1 VTNLRTFSDAI
12 LVANTYNATNSTL
25 TTVTTATPTTSTT
38 ASLFTLNAGA
48 NTGNNTDGFNYS
60 SSFALVNSTQHTQ
73 SLFVKPSGATVL
85 RLRSN
90 VGGALFD
97 FTLTGNGTAPS
108 PSADLQSASIV
119 ALANGWYRVSWTF
132 TTTTSAPG
140 NRNDYWTIKTNVADG
155 TNGFYVVGAQLEQS
169 ATVGEYIPT
178 TSTINSAP
186 RFDHNPTTGESL
198 GLLVEEARTNSIR
211 NNTGVGAVAGVP
223 GTLPTNWTIGGSGIG
238 TLTQQVVAIGSLGS
252 LSYIDVRY
260 SGTTSTTGFIFAFEP
275 STSVAALTGQAWTQS
290 TYLALI
296 AGSISNIN
304 ALRHDVVER
313 TLIGGTVLQN
323 FSSDFKSTLTANLTR
338 SIYSVVLSG
347 GATTAYAQPSIEFS
361 FASGVAI
368 DFTIR
373 IGLPQLELG
382 SFATSACPTTTA
394 TVTRAADVASITGTN
409 FSSWYNQTEGTMFAD
424 INTAPV
430 ANIAQAVF
438 DLNEG
443 VGSERIFQRR
453 NTGGQIA
460 TAITDN
466 GVVQGDFGSVS
477 VPASGRA
484 RSGFAYRL
492 NDFESA
498 VNGSSNGTDTS
509 VTVPTPDRINIGQNF
524 GSGQVVNGTIRR
536 LVYFPIRLA
545 NTTLQS
551 ITAQ

>member
-1 VTNLRTFSDAI
+1 MRALGASRTSVAPGGVLAGNWARDPLWKNARAVPSLDLRFADNKSLVDAQ
-12 LVANTYNATNSTL
+12 T
-25 TTVTTATPTTSTT
+25 
-38 ASLFTLNAGA
+38 GA
-48 NTGNNTDGFNYS
+48 NLV
-60 SSFALVNSTQHTQ
+60 SFT
-73 SLFVKPSGATVL
+73 
-85 RLRSN
+85 R
-90 VGGALFD
+90 
-97 FTLTGNGTAPS
+97 
-108 PSADLQSASIV
+108 AS
-119 ALANGWYRVSWTF
+119 
-132 TTTTSAPG
+132 
-140 NRNDYWTIKTNVADG
+140 
-155 TNGFYVVGAQLEQS
+155 S
-169 ATVGEYIPT
+169 ATYVGSDGLVKSAT
-178 TSTINSAP
+178 TNEA

-313 TLIGGTVLQN
+313 TVIGGTVLQN

-394 TVTRAADVASITGTN
+394 TVTRAADVASITGTA
-409 FSSWYNQTEGTMFAD
+409 FSSWANNNEGTIFSD
-424 INTAPV
+424 SSI
-430 ANIAQAVF
+430 IASQIKTQAVWELSGGTIVSSLRQPQGTANQF
-438 DLNEG
+438 RAIIGGTFTASPGTGGSLTTG
-443 VGSERIFQRR
+443 VTLAAVAYSGTAGRLQVGSV
-453 NTGGQIA
+453 GVDA
-460 TAITDN
+460 TSSALDATSLSI
-466 GVVQGDFGSVS
+466 GSL
-477 VPASGRA
+477 A
-484 RSGFAYRL
+484 
-492 NDFESA
+492 
-498 VNGSSNGTDTS
+498 GSSQLNG
-509 VTVPTPDRINIGQNF
+509 RIK
-524 GSGQVVNGTIRR
+524 R
-536 LVYFPIRLA
+536 LTFWPVRLA
-545 NTTLQS
+545 NTVLQA
-551 ITAQ
+551 ITQP